1 MLSYITFYNFKKDAI
16 VNSEI
21 TTSNHVIAATVEQ
34 TTEKIGDQIA
44 IRESDLND
52 NLISNESNASNIFT
66 AMEQTGNDIIVF
78 N

>member
-1 MLSYITFYNFKKDAI
+1 MLFYITFYNFKKDAI